1 MKRSVLVSVSKHPS
15 APVRHIRRPLVIG
28 LATLLITTGALVAP
42 PGGPAAAQTVLPP
55 APGGS
60 VGSWSHTYT
69 EAGPSG
75 RTWNWTIRSEVSTS
89 QLDVGS
95 PQDVTFAITTIT
107 EITTPIPLCAGNT
120 GSDAYDTHPEPLV
133 STGWFVWPAGPQ
145 TPPWFN
151 GDLLLPASSQV
162 TDGDVFTSSSPCT
175 TYFRETTTQDGI
187 LRGLGSLDSNPAT
200 AAIDPGCY
208 TPVSWNASLSGA
220 PAGYTGGSFATVTVG
235 DADCRPAEFADLS
248 VTMTGPVEVR
258 KDALMQYEI
267 TVTNNGPFDAT
278 DVFADLTMDP
288 FVTFITP
295 LSGETCSVSETA
307 PVCRVASMD
316 GGEQVVLIV
325 QARSGITS
333 PRLLTSSVQVRSA
346 TFDPDA
352 SNNSASATTQLLDQL
367 CKRARVQTAASFN
380 DANTPPADVQDY
392 PILDTAFNWCS
403 GAGQLA
409 TIDPASISVVA
420 STNVTSGETLLAQ
433 AGIHFRATDQA
444 RATSITPSSF
454 TAQGTFEACIDTV
467 SMLTLL
473 GGPGTKALLKT
484 WSKLPLKLRIATLQ
498 ELQKVLAAT
507 PTARFLPGFS
517 PEFRELMV
525 RNLRAWLNLGFTSIL
540 KDGFGVFCFDF
551 WKPDVQIG
559 VSGAGVQATSV
570 GSAPVASTVRVR
582 VNDLPQ

>member
-1 MKRSVLVSVSKHPS
+1 MSKHQSASVLHL
-15 APVRHIRRPLVIG
+15 RRLLAAG
-28 LATLLITTGALVAP
+28 LATLLMTTVALVALP
-42 PGGPAAAQTVLPP
+42 TGPAAAQTVPP

-60 VGSWSHTYT
+60 VGSWNHTYT

-89 QLDVGS
+89 QLDIGS

-107 EITTPIPLCAGNT
+107 EISTPIPLCAGNT
-120 GSDAYDTHPEPLV
+120 GSDAYDTHPEPLL

-151 GDLLLPASSQV
+151 GDRLLPASSQV
-162 TDGDVFTSSSPCT
+162 TDGDVFTSSAPCT
-175 TYFRETTTQDGI
+175 TYFRETTTQDGV
-187 LRGLGSLDSNPAT
+187 LRGLGSLDSNPTT

-235 DADCRPAEFADLS
+235 DTDCRPPEFADLS

-258 KDALMQYEI
+258 KDALIQYEI

-295 LSGETCSVSETA
+295 LSGGTCSVSETA

-367 CKRARVQTAASFN
+367 CERARVQTAASFN

-392 PILDTAFNWCS
+392 LILDTAFNWCS

-420 STNVTSGETLLAQ
+420 STNVTSGETLLAA

-444 RATSITPSSF
+444 RATSITPFSF

-467 SMLTLL
+467 AMLTLL
-473 GGPGTKALLKT
+473 GGPAMKVLKN
-484 WSKLPLKLRIATLQ
+484 WDKLPPKLRIAR
-498 ELQKVLAAT
+498 LQKLQKTLADT
-507 PTARFLPGFS
+507 PTALFLPGFS
-517 PEFRELMV
+517 PEFRNLMV
-525 RNLRAWLNLGFTSIL
+525 QNLSAWLNVAFTSIVE
-540 KDGFGVFCFDF
+540 DGFGVFCFDY
-551 WKPDVQIG
+551 WKPDVQIA
-559 VSGAGVQATSV
+559 VSGAGVQATSI